1 MVFGFLNL
9 PVSAKKLILIVLLV
23 FSFSLLFAQEINIE
37 PGKDGFQRSIWSQ
50 RKDKTWQ
57 KKGRKTGQDKDHLV
71 IPPESAWSIASIILG
86 RPGINS
92 ITLNILSAEDIEAF
106 VEYDK
111 IQSPYNLITQVHV
124 FKGGEPVSIILDN
137 LETNT
142 LYKYRL
148 RYRKPGEEKFAQGPT
163 YQFHTQRSTGNPFTF
178 TIQADS
184 HLGTDKHCNQKLYAQ
199 TLINI
204 QSDKPDFHVD
214 LGDTFRATKL
224 HQVNQTSIEQ
234 LFRDQRNY
242 FGLVCHSAPLFLVLG
257 NHDNEWG
264 WDLKSGQNSMSAK
277 ITIARNKYYP
287 NPIPGGIFTGNSVQE
302 KTIGYPAN
310 YYAWQ
315 WGDGLFIVLDIY
327 RHTITNPKAEGEP
340 WDWTLGD
347 EQYEWLRKTLS
358 ESREPVKCVFLHH
371 LHGTSRGAKEL
382 ADLYEWGGQD
392 RKGRQMFKSKR
403 PYWSMPV
410 HELLVKYGVTAVFQ
424 GHDHI
429 FASQDKDGVAYITCP
444 MPGDPGYNAYN
455 KDAFRI
461 GETFPNSGH
470 VRAGVRANSLTI
482 EYIRAFLSK
491 DETDKQKNAMVAFS
505 RTIQI
510 AKTKGK

>member
-1 MVFGFLNL
+1 VCRFLNFA
-9 PVSAKKLILIVLLV
+9 VSAKKHILIGFLVL
-23 FSFSLLFAQEINIE
+23 SFSSLFAQDRNIE
-37 PGKDGFQRSIWSQ
+37 PGKDGSKRPIWSQ
-50 RKDKTWQ
+50 RKDKS
-57 KKGRKTGQDKDHLV
+57 KEKGVRRKGQGKDRPV
-71 IPPESAWSIASIILG
+71 VPPKSAWPVASIILG
-86 RPGINS
+86 RPGINTITVS
-92 ITLNILSAEDIEAF
+92 ILAAEDIEAF
-106 VEYDK
+106 VEYGTV
-111 IQSPYNLITQVHV
+111 QSPYSLMTQVLV
-124 FKGGEPVSIILDN
+124 LKGIEPVSIILDN
-137 LETNT
+137 LATNT
-142 LYKYRL
+142 LYTYRL
-148 RYRKPGEEKFAQGPT
+148 RYRKPGEEEFAQGPT
-163 YQFHTQRSTGNPFTF
+163 YKFHTQRSSENPFTF

-184 HLGTDKHCNQKLYAQ
+184 HLGTDKHCDPELYAQ
-199 TLINI
+199 TLINV
-204 QSDKPDFHVD
+204 QFDKPDFHID

-224 HQVNQTSIEQ
+224 REVNQTSIEQ

-264 WDLKSGQNSMSAK
+264 WDLNSSQESVSAK
-277 ITIARNKYYP
+277 MTRARNKFYP
-287 NPIPGGIFTGNSVQE
+287 NPIPGGIFTGNSIQE

-327 RHTITNPKAEGEP
+327 RHTTINPKAEGEP

-358 ESREPVKCVFLHH
+358 ESRKPVKCVFLHH
-371 LHGTSRGAKEL
+371 LHGASRGAKEL